1 MSINWQEI
9 LFHFLGGLGLFLY
22 SIKTM
27 GDGLQQAAGD
37 RLRFY
42 IDKYT
47 SNPFLGVLVGI
58 VVTALIQSSTGVTV
72 ITVGLVSASLL
83 TLRQAI
89 GIIMGANIGTTV
101 TSFIIGFKLGEY
113 LSLIHISSY
122 LVRYI
127 ALRYIK
133 YITPRYKTQEKRP
146 PSGNL
151 SSILVKV

>member
-47 SNPFLGVLVGI
+47 SNPFFGVLVGI
-58 VVTALIQSSTGVTV
+58 GMTALIQSSSGVTV
-72 ITVGLVSASLL
+72 ITVGLVSAGLL

-89 GIIMGANIGTTV
+89 GIVMGANIGTTV
-101 TSFIIGFKLGEY
+101 TSFLIGFKLGNY
-113 LSLIHISSY
+113 SLSVPSVSFLQKIGQSIISDVSS
-122 LVRYI
+122 LVSVVSF
-127 ALRYIK
+127 L
-133 YITPRYKTQEKRP
+133 
-146 PSGNL
+146 PSI
-151 SSILVKV
+151 S

>member
-47 SNPFLGVLVGI
+47 SNPFFGVLVGI
-58 VVTALIQSSTGVTV
+58 GMTALIQSSSGVSYYSRP
-72 ITVGLVSASLL
+72 GQCRSLNL
-83 TLRQAI
+83 T
-89 GIIMGANIGTTV
+89 
-101 TSFIIGFKLGEY
+101 
-113 LSLIHISSY
+113 
-122 LVRYI
+122 
-127 ALRYIK
+127 
-133 YITPRYKTQEKRP
+133 
-146 PSGNL
+146 SGYRDCHGC
-151 SSILVKV
+151 

>member
-27 GDGLQQAAGD
+27 GDGLQQATGD

-47 SNPFLGVLVGI
+47 SNPFFGVLVGI
-58 VVTALIQSSTGVTV
+58 GMTALIQSSSGVTV
-72 ITVGLVSASLL
+72 ITVGLVSAGLL

-89 GIIMGANIGTTV
+89 GIVMGANIGTTV
-101 TSFIIGFKLGEY
+101 TSFLIGFNPNY
-113 LSLIHISSY
+113 SPQI
-122 LVRYI
+122 
-127 ALRYIK
+127 
-133 YITPRYKTQEKRP
+133 
-146 PSGNL
+146 
-151 SSILVKV
+151 